1 MGPLGVSSMGQHLP
15 LLNSTR
21 AYGLAMNLLASGLRG
36 KSKGSGGTP
45 QVPFT
50 SALRGLTTNKKMM
63 IPLKRP
69 KKYSWW
75 KHTYFKRCGT
85 LSCAIR
91 AQHTIHKNLISLI
104 RGIRL
109 PSIFM
114 SRFLTQGASTWDFDV
129 MRRVTGDPWP
139 FHACQQGSMPSTTS
153 HHLQTVS
160 NLLQW
165 AWGTWRGSIWC
176 LHKMRLYLVTLGSS
190 TGSVLSS
197 SQHEGDKLSVLW

>member
-69 KKYSWW
+69 KKIFLVKAHILQEVWYFIMCHPCSTHNPQ
-75 KHTYFKRCGT
+75 KPYLTNKRDQIAQYIHEQIPHTRSF
-85 LSCAIR
+85 
-91 AQHTIHKNLISLI
+91 
-104 RGIRL
+104 
-109 PSIFM
+109 
-114 SRFLTQGASTWDFDV
+114 
-129 MRRVTGDPWP
+129 
-139 FHACQQGSMPSTTS
+139 
-153 HHLQTVS
+153 
-160 NLLQW
+160 
-165 AWGTWRGSIWC
+165 
-176 LHKMRLYLVTLGSS
+176 YLGL
-190 TGSVLSS
+190 
-197 SQHEGDKLSVLW
+197 